1 MDKSS
6 EDLLN
11 TNIVLVTS
19 MHVIIKTQNW
29 IQALNLA
36 IDYHTVPLTLASPDR
51 LKLANA
57 LKVWSLKISY

>member
-19 MHVIIKTQNW
+19 MHVIIK
-29 IQALNLA
+29 IQTLNLA

-57 LKVWSLKISY
+57 LKV